1 MTCSM
6 LRLWIV
12 ASCSDMVLVDLGREE
27 MAMDAAALVV
37 VVAVVAVVV
46 EAAEEAL
53 L

>member
-6 LRLWIV
+6 LRLWMV
-12 ASCSDMVLVDLGREE
+12 TSCSDMMLVDLESEE
-27 MAMDAAALVV
+27 MAVVDVAALV

-46 EAAEEAL
+46 ETADDAL